1 MKKRFIS
8 LVSALGVCAVLSCAT
23 VESAIAEQPA
33 ISENTDVLA
42 AAAAPVVYE
51 APVYETVT
59 LKINGGYLNSPYSPI
74 ILSDTTLVPLRAVM
88 ETLGWNVKWT
98 DETKEISITNGSKTI
113 GLQIGSNVMTVDGT
127 TAKLA
132 VTPTLIADVT
142 YIPLRAV
149 SEALGAVVGWDGETN
164 TASIY
169 TRNASST
176 LTIGNYSA
184 RVGSSVH
191 KLISVCGEPS
201 YKTVGENGL
210 TWYVYAD
217 YLSAF
222 MAVAVD
228 GGLVCGYYTNSTIF
242 TTSDGYNYGASA
254 TDTAREYKLI
264 DGDGYTI
271 GLYYDKKDGILCA
284 VQYMLEGFSS
294 YHDIQTSLDNQARMG
309 IDVLNSFRYAHG
321 KNALSWSAPAASSS
335 TEQAYYM
342 AFIGELTHTGGDG
355 SSAITRYLRYNP
367 GATWRAW
374 GETICA
380 GTDSIFSCINGWI
393 NSDYNRNIILSD
405 KTHAGIGFVYLPDG
419 KFKYCT
425 AMFLIK

>member
-8 LVSALGVCAVLSCAT
+8 LVSALGVCAVLSCTAA
-23 VESAIAEQPA
+23 ESAIAEHSA
-33 ISENTDVLA
+33 VSESENILA
-42 AAAAPVVYE
+42 VDTAPVAYE

-59 LKINGGYLNSPYSPI
+59 LKINGGYLNSPYSPVI
-74 ILSDTTLVPLRAVM
+74 SEDTTIAPLRAVM

-98 DETKEISITNGSKTI
+98 DETQAISITKGSKTI
-113 GLQIGSNVMTVDGT
+113 GLQIGSSVMTIDGNT
-127 TAKLA
+127 VQLA
-132 VTPTLIADVT
+132 VAPSLIADVT
-142 YIPLRAV
+142 YIPIRAV
-149 SEALGAVVGWDGETN
+149 SEALGAVVGWDIETN

-176 LTIGNYSA
+176 LTIGEY
-184 RVGSSVH
+184 RVKVGSSVYE
-191 KLISVCGEPS
+191 LTSVCGEPS
-201 YKTVGENGL
+201 YKIVGEKGL
-210 TWYVYAD
+210 TWYVYAK
-217 YLSAF
+217 YPSAF

-242 TTSDGYNYGASA
+242 TTSEGYIYGAPI
-254 TDTAREYKLI
+254 TDNAREYKLI

-284 VQYMLEGFSS
+284 VQYMLEGFAS
-294 YHDIQTSLDNQARMG
+294 YHDIQTCLDNQSRMG

-321 KNALSWSAPAASSS
+321 KSALSWSSHAASSS

-342 AFIGELTHTGGDG
+342 ASIGELTHTGGDG
-355 SSAITRYLRYNP
+355 SSALTRYLRHNP

-374 GETICA
+374 GEIICA
-380 GTDSIFSCINGWI
+380 GTDSIFSCVNGWI